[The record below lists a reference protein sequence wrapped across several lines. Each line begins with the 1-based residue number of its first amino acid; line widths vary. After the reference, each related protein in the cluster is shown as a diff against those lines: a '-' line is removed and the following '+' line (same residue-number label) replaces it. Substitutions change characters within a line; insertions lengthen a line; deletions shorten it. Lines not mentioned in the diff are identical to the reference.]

1 MRLLYLDC
9 AMGAAGDMLCAA
21 LLELHPDPEGFVA
34 RFNALGIPGVELRP
48 EKTVNGGVSGT
59 HVHMLIH
66 GEEEGEAPAHPHHH
80 HRHLSDVESILD
92 ALPLPEAAARD
103 VKAVYAS
110 IAEAEARVHGRE
122 VSEVHFHEVGALDAI
137 ADVAAV
143 CLLIHELKPD
153 RICASPI
160 HVGSGTV
167 KCAHGV
173 LPVPAPATALLLEGL
188 PICGEELRGELCTP
202 TGAAL
207 LRRFVR
213 DFGPLPPMRLE
224 KLGNGLG
231 TKAFDR
237 PNCLRAFLGEAEDAS
252 DRVLELQCNLD
263 DMTGEEIAFACQRL
277 LEAGALDVWTQA
289 IQMKKGRPG
298 VLLGVLCR
306 PDRREEL
313 LRCLFLHTSTL
324 GVRESEKR
332 RAVLDREE
340 RCEDGPLGPVR
351 VKRVSGWGTLREKT
365 EYEDLRRLALEQGLS
380 LRQARALAEGG
391 SDPAEIH

>member
-110 IAEAEARVHGRE
+110 IAGAEAKVHGRE

-137 ADVAAV
+137 ADVTAV
-143 CLLIHELKPD
+143 CLLMEQLAPEQVIV
-153 RICASPI
+153 SPV
-160 HVGSGTV
+160 HTGSGHV
-167 KCAHGV
+167 HCAHGI

-188 PICGEELRGELCTP
+188 PICGGELRGELCTP

-213 DFGPLPPMRLE
+213 DFGPLPPIRLE
-224 KLGNGLG
+224 KLGSGLG
-231 TKAFDR
+231 TKTFDR

>member
-92 ALPLPEAAARD
+92 ALPLPEAVARD

-167 KCAHGV
+167 KCVHGV

-188 PICGEELRGELCTP
+188 PICGGELRGELCTP

-224 KLGNGLG
+224 KLGSGLG

-263 DMTGEEIAFACQRL
+263 DMTGEEIAFACQQL

>member
-110 IAEAEARVHGRE
+110 IAGAEAKVHGRE

-137 ADVAAV
+137 ADVTAV

-188 PICGEELRGELCTP
+188 PICGGELRGELCTP

-224 KLGNGLG
+224 KLGSGLG
-231 TKAFDR
+231 TKTFDR